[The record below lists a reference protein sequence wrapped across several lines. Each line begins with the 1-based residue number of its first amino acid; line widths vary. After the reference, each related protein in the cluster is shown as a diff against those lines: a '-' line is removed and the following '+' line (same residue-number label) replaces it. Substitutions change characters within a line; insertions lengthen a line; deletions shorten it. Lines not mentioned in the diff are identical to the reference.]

1 MTNANRD
8 SLVREYANLIANAD
22 DGFYIVECQDGNM
35 QVQKQ
40 GDWYVASYNGMSIPF
55 TSAAMLMSQIFEIL
69 GDPKTLFCQS
79 Y

>member
-1 MTNANRD
+1 MTNAQRD

-40 GDWYVASYNGMSIPF
+40 GDWYIASYHGRSISF
-55 TSAAMLMSQIFEIL
+55 TSAAMLMGQIFEIL
-69 GDPKTLFCQS
+69 GDPKTLFCQG